1 MNFMPMFERTGAGL
15 TLTMTRQSEERTKVK
30 VRFDNVYYPRTVEE
44 LYKRVWDAVNK
55 RYQKADWGKRPL
67 TRDMLDYARLDTHH
81 RRDERR
87 EEGRFEV
94 GAFEHAKQIGVGRVA
109 ICRFSGVRQARRER
123 P

>member
-1 MNFMPMFERTGAGL
+1 VHFAQIAHVRLGGEARKPM
-15 TLTMTRQSEERTKVK
+15 
-30 VRFDNVYYPRTVEE
+30 RFDVGGAAAEEVEGLVASAVE
-44 LYKRVWDAVNK
+44 QHIVIGRVEMAVVVDPAWFDA
-55 RYQKADWGKRPL
+55 
-67 TRDMLDYARLDTHH
+67 HH

-109 ICRFSGVRQARRER
+109 ICRFSGFRQARRER

>member
-1 MNFMPMFERTGAGL
+1 VCFGITGAAAEEVEGL
-15 TLTMTRQSEERTKVK
+15 VAGAVEQHIVTGHVEMAV
-30 VRFDNVYYPRTVEE
+30 VVDPAWFD
-44 LYKRVWDAVNK
+44 A
-55 RYQKADWGKRPL
+55 
-67 TRDMLDYARLDTHH
+67 HH

-109 ICRFSGVRQARRER
+109 ICRFSGAKQARRKR